1 VRILGGGAQSDL
13 WCAIYAGALDRP
25 VEQVAQPR
33 DAQMAG
39 AAQWARVCLGET
51 TLAEAAG
58 RVQVA
63 SVFDPG
69 DCDRAA
75 YQEVY
80 AEYRGLYK
88 RLKGLGA
95 R

>member
-1 VRILGGGAQSDL
+1 
-13 WCAIYAGALDRP
+13 
-25 VEQVAQPR
+25 VAQPR

-51 TLAEAAG
+51 TLAEAAR

-63 SVFDPG
+63 GTFDPG
-69 DCDRAA
+69 DCDRAV
-75 YQEVY
+75 YQEAY

>member
-1 VRILGGGAQSDL
+1 
-13 WCAIYAGALDRP
+13 
-25 VEQVAQPR
+25 VEEVVSENERLRAELQAHADQ
-33 DAQMAG
+33 A
-39 AAQWARVCLGET
+39 

-63 SVFDPG
+63 STFAPG